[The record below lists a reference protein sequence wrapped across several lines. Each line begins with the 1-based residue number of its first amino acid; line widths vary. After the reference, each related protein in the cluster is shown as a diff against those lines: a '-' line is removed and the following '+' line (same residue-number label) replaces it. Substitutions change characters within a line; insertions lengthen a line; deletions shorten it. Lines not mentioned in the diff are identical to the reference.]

1 MKVHGYRIELGEIE
15 SELELKSGVAGAVVL
30 AHKQKLISYVT
41 LVGNKGK
48 RLDESCLKAILRELF
63 IATLYDNLEDIY

>member
-1 MKVHGYRIELGEIE
+1 MKVHGYCIELGEIE
-15 SELELKSGVAGAVVL
+15 SKLELKSGVAGAVVL

-48 RLDESCLKAILRELF
+48 RLDESCLKAILRRA
-63 IATLYDNLEDIY
+63 IHCHIIW

>member
-1 MKVHGYRIELGEIE
+1 MKVHGYHIELGEIE
-15 SELELKSGVAGAVVL
+15 SELELKSGVTGAVVL

-48 RLDESCLKAILRELF
+48 RLDESCLKAILRRA
-63 IATLYDNLEDIY
+63 IHCHII